1 MINLIPPVVRKAV
14 ITEYWVRTI
23 SVWLLICSVVNIVV
37 FLFALPVYVIV
48 SSQVEYYAQSA
59 EQAAKRVEDYDLSAG
74 ALVRANVAAQKVFE
88 LREVEN
94 FSEVVT
100 LIQSLAGNDIAL
112 NGFVLGRSEGFLA
125 PVIVSGQ
132 AKTRQALSGFREILL
147 RQDNVSEVILPISN
161 LAKDKNIDFSIT
173 VTLKKKAN

>member
-1 MINLIPPVVRKAV
+1 MINLIPPIVRKAV

-23 SVWLLICSVVNIVV
+23 SVWLLICSVVNIIV
-37 FLFALPVYVIV
+37 FLFALPVYVILT
-48 SSQVEYYAQSA
+48 SQVDFYSLSAQ
-59 EQAAKRVEDYDLSAG
+59 EAAKRVEDYDLSAG

-100 LIQSLAGNDIAL
+100 QIQSLSGSDIEL
-112 NGFVLGRSEGFLA
+112 DGFVLGRNEGFLA
-125 PVIVSGQ
+125 PVIISGQ
-132 AKTRQALSGFREILL
+132 AKTRQALSGFREVLL
-147 RQDNVSEVILPISN
+147 QQENVSEVILPISN

-173 VTLKKKAN
+173 VTFKKKAN